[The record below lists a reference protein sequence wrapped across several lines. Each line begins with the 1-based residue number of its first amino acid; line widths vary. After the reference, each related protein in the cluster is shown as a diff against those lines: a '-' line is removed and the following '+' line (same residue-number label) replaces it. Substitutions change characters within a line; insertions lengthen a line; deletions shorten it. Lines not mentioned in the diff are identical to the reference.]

1 MPVQVFPQGP
11 PPPPPAPSKQM
22 QLNAANGNKSP
33 SMQRKSPQ
41 PQTFEPP
48 PFGFRPE
55 IKIPPNPMAGL
66 RKVAPP
72 KPKEI
77 DWSEEFRKERSKSP
91 MPGASAPEPTVQFNQ
106 YAQETQL
113 PDSITNQQYN
123 KQTPG
128 KVNSP
133 INTVQQSPFT
143 RQISL
148 KDSDKMQTDQNNN
161 FSSNNYGGNFN
172 QSSPQQRV
180 YSPFA
185 SSPQPNL
192 PKPLSP
198 VKLNQQEENVPIYV
212 RSSQRAT
219 SPKPP
224 TPQQESLPVSSFQR
238 QPSLEQAQTPIY
250 TRSPRNVTASPVKQ
264 FNQTTFSQP
273 NTNDSTENYP
283 IYVRSFQKQQAPPTP
298 TQTQVQAPVN
308 TQQPLS
314 TAQPFVSDPGRQ
326 YYQPNRP
333 SNSNAQSAQMP
344 PWMRRSNSKELPEWA
359 NNSDELRQ
367 PTAPQTNQP
376 TNQQTNTFSTNLNY
390 PTNGTTSA
398 GVVKVK
404 DLIFIN

>member
-1 MPVQVFPQGP
+1 MPVQVFPQVP
-11 PPPPPAPSKQM
+11 PPPPPVPSKQV

-55 IKIPPNPMAGL
+55 IKIPSNPMAGL
-66 RKVAPP
+66 RKVATP

-91 MPGASAPEPTVQFNQ
+91 MPGASAPEPTGQFNQ
-106 YAQETQL
+106 FTQETQL
-113 PDSITNQQYN
+113 PDSITTQQYN
-123 KQTPG
+123 KQTPI
-128 KVNSP
+128 KVDSP
-133 INTVQQSPFT
+133 INTMQQSPFT
-143 RQISL
+143 RQTSL
-148 KDSDKMQTDQNNN
+148 KDDDKMHTDQNNN
-161 FSSNNYGGNFN
+161 FSSNNSGKNFN

-198 VKLNQQEENVPIYV
+198 VKLNQQEENVPIYI

-219 SPKPP
+219 SPKPT

-250 TRSPRNVTASPVKQ
+250 KRSPRIVTASPVKQ
-264 FNQTTFSQP
+264 FNQTNISQP
-273 NTNDSTENYP
+273 STNDSTENYP
-283 IYVRSFQKQQAPPTP
+283 IYVRSFQKQQAPPAPTP
-298 TQTQVQAPVN
+298 VQTKVQAPVS
-308 TQQPLS
+308 TQPLS

-333 SNSNAQSAQMP
+333 ANNNVQSAQMP

-359 NNSDELRQ
+359 NNSDEFGR

-376 TNQQTNTFSTNLNY
+376 TNQQISTFSTNTNY
-390 PTNGTTSA
+390 PTNGTTNA
-398 GVVKVK
+398 VVVR
-404 DLIFIN
+404 DLIFIQ